1 MDKINVFYMPEQNAE
16 SQSFSPSAQK
26 PSLVAK
32 EMATSQYS
40 ASICWRKFKPLSI
53 KTISLAHDLS
63 YVTGV
68 IEGSKENGFGNKYES
83 VSKSLP
89 YTTGSFTYA
98 AIRTLMEKPAL
109 PSVSLTSGFHHA
121 CWNAGGGFCTFNGLM
136 IASITLKKLNLLAK
150 GGVGIIDFDMHYGN
164 GTDDIIRKLGIHYV
178 KHTGTRYM
186 RWGLRGSDAIYEKDI
201 LAKLEYFKDCDIL
214 FYQAGADAHIDDPLG
229 GLLTTAQMK
238 ARDRLVF
245 NFAKDNNIPLVWNL
259 AGGYQDPVAK
269 VVQLH
274 MNTLE
279 ECIAVYGDR

>member
-1 MDKINVFYMPEQNAE
+1 
-16 SQSFSPSAQK
+16 
-26 PSLVAK
+26 
-32 EMATSQYS
+32 
-40 ASICWRKFKPLSI
+40 
-53 KTISLAHDLS
+53 
-63 YVTGV
+63 
-68 IEGSKENGFGNKYES
+68 
-83 VSKSLP
+83 
-89 YTTGSFTYA
+89 
-98 AIRTLMEKPAL
+98 
-109 PSVSLTSGFHHA
+109 
-121 CWNAGGGFCTFNGLM
+121 
-136 IASITLKKLNLLAK
+136 
-150 GGVGIIDFDMHYGN
+150 
-164 GTDDIIRKLGIHYV
+164 
-178 KHTGTRYM
+178 M